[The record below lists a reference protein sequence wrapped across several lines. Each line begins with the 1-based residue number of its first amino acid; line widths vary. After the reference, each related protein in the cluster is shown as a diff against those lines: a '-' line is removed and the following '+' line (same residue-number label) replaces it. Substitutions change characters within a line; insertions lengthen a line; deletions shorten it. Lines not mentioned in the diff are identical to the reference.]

1 MVFGND
7 TSYRLKGIEI
17 IVKIQQL
24 ISEALRLPNNA
35 IAYHVSQELAA
46 LYPSKAMLEEG

>member
-1 MVFGND
+1 M
-7 TSYRLKGIEI
+7 
-17 IVKIQQL
+17 KIQQL